1 MPSRPSVETTVVLI
15 PTVVGSNIRAAT
27 TQYSIPTAEETAELR
42 TSAIPSRFCGSRQP
56 LASARSRVTG
66 DADASPVPAGI
77 TGSSCNGAFLSPSA
91 G

>member
-1 MPSRPSVETTVVLI
+1 VVLI

-56 LASARSRVTG
+56 LASARSRARETRTRVAGACG
-66 DADASPVPAGI
+66 DHRLIMQRGLL
-77 TGSSCNGAFLSPSA
+77 NPSA